1 MKRNPLF
8 LHEIE
13 WNNNGFLFTL
23 LFNVKCITVKNLFDN
38 QLDIIN
44 MDRNNK
50 NGCLKIKTIAIVT

>member
-1 MKRNPLF
+1 VKRNPLF

-23 LFNVKCITVKNLFDN
+23 LFNVKCITVKNLFDLIDLIDN

-50 NGCLKIKTIAIVT
+50 KMVA